1 MFNTPCFI
9 NSVDRWHDKDD
20 PISFFTIE
28 KSWVYSRSC
37 MDSTTQWWPKLVDT
51 MTFCGQRWTLRRS
64 MQSFWTS
71 RIGTVLLLSCYIS
84 ADSEWPCCF
93 LSVFIRARNEH
104 LFVLLDSTFLFHSV
118 FFCVYCCWDVT
129 DRLTTRCKKLPKG
142 LKDWQAFLDLKKR
155 IDDFSE
161 SCPLLEMM
169 ANKAM
174 KQRHWDRITGLTG
187 KKFEVESDTFALQ
200 NIMEANLLK
209 YKEDIEVSVII
220 HNSVKYLLQENPWW
234 CKFAYIC
241 YLQA

>member
-1 MFNTPCFI
+1 M
-9 NSVDRWHDKDD
+9 
-20 PISFFTIE
+20 
-28 KSWVYSRSC
+28 
-37 MDSTTQWWPKLVDT
+37 
-51 MTFCGQRWTLRRS
+51 
-64 MQSFWTS
+64 
-71 RIGTVLLLSCYIS
+71 
-84 ADSEWPCCF
+84 
-93 LSVFIRARNEH
+93 
-104 LFVLLDSTFLFHSV
+104 
-118 FFCVYCCWDVT
+118 
-129 DRLTTRCKKLPKG
+129 TTRCKKLPKG

-220 HNSVKYLLQENPWW
+220 HNSVKYLLQENP
-234 CKFAYIC
+234 
-241 YLQA
+241 